1 MGFILSTLGEQ
12 TVEELE
18 IWIVQLLK
26 IIIFIF
32 KMSLFFFQQIGDPKD
47 IKEK

>member
-1 MGFILSTLGEQ
+1 MGFIFSTLGEQ

-26 IIIFIF
+26 IMIFIF
-32 KMSLFFFQQIGDPKD
+32 KMSLFIFQQIGDPKD
-47 IKEK
+47 IKEN